1 MFNLRHKNDFNVA
14 KNVSNNFFN
23 SNIRIIVVVEMF
35 AHKNYIFQ
43 EKTVALKIFELGLKK
58 FGDVTDYI
66 RAYVDFMSHLN
77 GTYITNIVVLL
88 THLII

>member
-1 MFNLRHKNDFNVA
+1 VYYIDKTYLKVTI
-14 KNVSNNFFN
+14 
-23 SNIRIIVVVEMF
+23 IRRLLIEVCL
-35 AHKNYIFQ
+35 FQ

-77 GTYITNIVVLL
+77 GKKKFYNS
-88 THLII
+88 HY